1 MSISLCVIT
10 SCEDADK
17 NPLVVSDV
25 APFVKYES
33 FANRIDLA
41 EDTPT
46 ISGRFFTNEPELIE
60 SHELLIAINN
70 DANTPT
76 YFPLTT
82 ITELPFNFSLTL
94 EEIASALGIEVA
106 SIFPGDQILIQGIT
120 TSTTGVVLRNENV
133 TVNGETVS
141 VAQQQ
146 GYFLSNPVVCAFVY
160 DDIPVGTYNVVTSAF
175 GVFFEDTTTTRTVEL
190 GPGPDQVTIVEGEF
204 PNEGSDP
211 LILTLDPN
219 NGEILAVNEDGQAFG
234 TGSVSVAN
242 EFPINTYL
250 LGAEPGSVLSC
261 VGLFT
266 INLNFS
272 PFSGNEH
279 VFILR
284 AQ

>member
-1 MSISLCVIT
+1 MAISLCVIT

-17 NPLVVSDV
+17 NPLVVSNV

-33 FANRIDLA
+33 FSNRIDLA
-41 EDTPT
+41 DETPT

-70 DANTPT
+70 NSSSVN
-76 YFPLTT
+76 YFPLMT
-82 ITELPFNFSLTL
+82 ITELPFEFSLTL
-94 EEIASALGIEVA
+94 DEMAAALGIEA
-106 SIFPGDQILIQGIT
+106 STIFPGDQIFIQGVT
-120 TSTTGVVLRNENV
+120 TGTNGVVLRNEDV

-160 DDIPVGTYNVVTSAF
+160 DDIPVGTYNVIELGFAGFFGETS
-175 GVFFEDTTTTRTVEL
+175 TTRTIEL
-190 GPGPDQVTIVEGEF
+190 GPGPDQVTIVEGEY
-204 PNEGSDP
+204 PVEGSDP
-211 LILTLDPN
+211 LILTLDLDT
-219 NGEILAVNEDGQAFG
+219 GDIIAVNEDGQSFG
-234 TGSVSVAN
+234 SGPVSTGN
-242 EFPINTYL
+242 GFPINTYL
-250 LGAEPGSVLSC
+250 LGAETGSVLSC

-272 PFSGNEH
+272 PFNGNEH